1 MMSNIALE
9 KPKSY
14 RQSSVVSAS
23 VNNFNIS
30 KPDSNKTYS
39 LKDFASRLFCLKS
52 EDLIEVS
59 NETICMAIYLE
70 DKIRKISKSN
80 NLWWSDPLVNIDGEF
95 ILFEWWHQSRKISF
109 YSSSDYIDFIQVW
122 GADIDKEMNEETLE
136 LDNDRHLDS
145 EKILSLWQWIV
156 S

>member
-1 MMSNIALE
+1 MSSVVLE
-9 KPKSY
+9 KPRKY
-14 RQSSVVSAS
+14 SSATSAS
-23 VNNFNIS
+23 VNTFNIS
-30 KPDSNKTYS
+30 KSDSIQTFS
-39 LKDFASRLFCLKS
+39 LKDFASKLFCLTS

-70 DKIRKISKSN
+70 DKIRKISKLN

-95 ILFEWWHQSRKISF
+95 ILFEWWYQSRKISF
-109 YSSSDYIDFIQVW
+109 YSCHDCVDFIQVW
-122 GADIDKEMNEETLE
+122 GADIDEEMNEGTLE
-136 LDNDRHLDS
+136 LDDDHHLDS